1 MAPEVQRPAVPGARL
16 AHTLGGNGALCE
28 VFGTGLA
35 SMGFYRANR
44 VGFMCEG
51 LGGSL
56 MA

>member
-1 MAPEVQRPAVPGARL
+1 MPGARL